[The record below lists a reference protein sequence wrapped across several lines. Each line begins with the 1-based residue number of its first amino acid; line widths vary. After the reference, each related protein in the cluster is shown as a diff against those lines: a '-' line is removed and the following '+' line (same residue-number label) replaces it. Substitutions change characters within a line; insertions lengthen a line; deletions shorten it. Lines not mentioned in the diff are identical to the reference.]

1 MVDSLIRLF
10 ESTATSFQT
19 NGLGGLS
26 DALKCEV
33 IEERNGSF
41 ELEMEYHISGKRY
54 LRKTCR

>member
-26 DALKCEV
+26 EALKCEV
-33 IEERNGSF
+33 VEERNGSF
-41 ELEMEYHISGKRY
+41 ELEMEYHI
-54 LRKTCR
+54 